1 MTTATLEESPGG
13 QAVAPPKLTH
23 RQILTI
29 LSGLLL
35 GMFLAALDQNIVSV
49 AIVKIA
55 NSLHGFDQQ
64 AWATTA
70 YLITATIST
79 PLYGKLADI
88 YGRKTFYLTAIA
100 LFVIGSAACTF
111 ATSMYELAG
120 FRAFQGLG
128 AGGLMSLAMTIIGDI
143 VPPRE
148 RSRYQGYF
156 MMVFGIATVLGPVL
170 GGWFSGYDHL
180 WGVDGWRWVF
190 LVNVPIGVLA
200 LIVVARVL
208 NMPHQRQQVRV
219 DWGGAVALAICVV
232 PLLIVAEQG
241 RGWGWGSGRA
251 ILCYVIGLIG
261 LALFLAI
268 EYVMKDAALIPL
280 RLFKN
285 STFTV
290 CIIGG
295 FIVGIAMFGA
305 ISMVPLYMQVVRGFS
320 PTKAGLLMLPMVM
333 GIMVGSLVSGQ
344 VTKRT
349 GRYKIL
355 PVAGTFII
363 AVGAAL
369 YATVHYN
376 SALWQ
381 PLVYGGIIGLGL
393 GGCMQTLIIAV
404 QNAGPRSDMG
414 VSTAS
419 ATFFRQVGGTLGVAV
434 FLTILFNLL
443 PHKIIDAFGGH
454 LPPGFDAS
462 KLSSVQSN
470 TAGIAALPAAVRDP
484 ILIGFTNAMHGVFW
498 AAAGVAAVAF
508 VVLGFMKE
516 IPLQE
521 ASTPAGPPVA
531 PADPEQVAEAKWAE
545 DQVWEGAA
553 QVVSQPE
560 PVLAAAA
567 VGRHGA
573 ESAVESVGAVGNGHL
588 ATANGRIAVANGS
601 TSHGAVAATANGA
614 VATVAAVAGESAAN
628 GSGGHQVTAVAEPS
642 GPRASVGGW
651 VQREDG
657 TSVPGAALTLIDQ
670 RGHQVSRATGGD
682 DGSYRIDTPA
692 QGGYVLIASAPG
704 HMPAA
709 LNISV
714 NGGDTRLDLTL
725 QGSGE
730 LSGSVR
736 SAGRGEPLPNV
747 TITLTDPRGE
757 VVGAAISGVDGGYL
771 CHGIGAGTY
780 TLVASGTN
788 LRPAASVLVIPG
800 TGVLRHDIE
809 LTQMVALIG
818 TVWADG
824 AVVPNAQVTLLDET
838 GVAIG
843 DVRTGADGRYELP
856 DLVQGEYTVIARGYP
871 PVSSRVT
878 LNGGEVDHSV
888 ELGYHLDTGD
898 RENADGATD
907 PEPPAERS

>member
-1 MTTATLEESPGG
+1 MTSATLEASPDV
-13 QAVAPPKLTH
+13 QAVAPPKLSH

-88 YGRKTFYLTAIA
+88 YGRKQFFLTAIA

-170 GGWFSGYDHL
+170 GGWLSGFDHL
-180 WGVDGWRWVF
+180 GGIEGWRWVF
-190 LVNVPIGVLA
+190 LVNVPVGIIA
-200 LIVVARVL
+200 LIVVAKVL
-208 NMPHQRQQVRV
+208 NLPQERRQLKV
-219 DWGGAVALAICVV
+219 DWGGAVALTICVV

-241 RGWGWGSGRA
+241 RGWGWGSGKA
-251 ILCYVIGLIG
+251 ILCYVIGVIG
-261 LALFLAI
+261 LALFVAI
-268 EYVMKDAALIPL
+268 EHMMKDAALIPL

-290 CIIGG
+290 CIVGG

-305 ISMVPLYMQVVRGFS
+305 ITMVPLYLQVVRGFS
-320 PTKAGLLMLPMVM
+320 PTKAGLLMLPLVA
-333 GIMVGSLVSGQ
+333 GIMIGSLTSGQ
-344 VTKRT
+344 VTRRT

-363 AVGAAL
+363 ACGAAL
-369 YATVHYN
+369 YATVHFD

-381 PLVYGGIIGLGL
+381 PLLFSGIVGLGL

-443 PHKIIDAFGGH
+443 PNKIVDAFGGH

-470 TAGIAALPAAVRDP
+470 TAGIAALPAQVRDP

-498 AAAGVAAVAF
+498 VAAGVALLAC
-508 VVLGFMKE
+508 VVLLFMKE
-516 IPLQE
+516 IPLQDS
-521 ASTPAGPPVA
+521 APVPPV
-531 PADPEQVAEAKWAE
+531 PADPELAAEAEWSE
-545 DQVWEGAA
+545 EQVWEGAA
-553 QVVSQPE
+553 QAISQPE
-560 PVLAAAA
+560 PVLAAA
-567 VGRHGA
+567 GRHTADGHDAAQVNGLVAAGPIVATNGFGA
-573 ESAVESVGAVGNGHL
+573 HHVSAGT
-588 ATANGRIAVANGS
+588 ATATLPVVSA
-601 TSHGAVAATANGA
+601 
-614 VATVAAVAGESAAN
+614 SAA
-628 GSGGHQVTAVAEPS
+628 GRSIGG
-642 GPRASVGGW
+642 R

-657 TSVPGAALTLIDQ
+657 RPVPNAAVTLIDQ
-670 RGHQVSRATGGD
+670 RGQQVSRTTGDSGGGYRIEPPATG
-682 DGSYRIDTPA
+682 S
-692 QGGYVLIASAPG
+692 YVLIVSAGG
-704 HMPAA
+704 HLPTA
-709 LNISV
+709 V
-714 NGGDTRLDLTL
+714 NVTVDSRPQQRDLVL

-730 LSGSVR
+730 LSGTVR
-736 SAGRGEPLPNV
+736 TAGRGEPLPGA

-757 VVGAAISGVDGGYL
+757 VVGAAVTGPDGGYVCL
-771 CHGIGAGTY
+771 GVVSGAY
-780 TLVASGTN
+780 TLVAAAEHMRPTAAALVVPDSGL
-788 LRPAASVLVIPG
+788 LRYDLELTAMAVLTGKVWAEGRAVPDASVTVLDEDG
-800 TGVLRHDIE
+800 TP
-809 LTQMVALIG
+809 IG
-818 TVWADG
+818 T
-824 AVVPNAQVTLLDET
+824 TRTDEQ
-838 GVAIG
+838 
-843 DVRTGADGRYELP
+843 GRYTVT
-856 DLVQGEYTVIARGYP
+856 DLIEGGYTLVARGYP
-871 PVSSRVT
+871 PVTSRVRLT
-878 LNGGEVDHSV
+878 GGEGDHDV
-888 ELGYHLDTGD
+888 QLGYNIEQSDV
-898 RENADGATD
+898 
-907 PEPPAERS
+907 ERSTELS